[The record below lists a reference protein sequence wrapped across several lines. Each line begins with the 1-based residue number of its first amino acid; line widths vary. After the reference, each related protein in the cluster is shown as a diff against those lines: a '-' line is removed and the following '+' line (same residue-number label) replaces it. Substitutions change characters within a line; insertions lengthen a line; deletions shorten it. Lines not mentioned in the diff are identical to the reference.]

1 MDVNLSEEEQVEE
14 LKKWWKENGKS
25 VIAGIVLGLGGVFGW
40 QYWTQHEKGIAEQAS
55 FQFEQLRNS
64 VSANASEVAIKQAE
78 GLISEHKE
86 STYATFAAL
95 NLAKVKLQLGE
106 NKAAREQLQWA
117 IDNTDDDSLKQIAR
131 LRLGRLMLSDG
142 DVDSAATIIAQA
154 TVDSFQGDFS
164 ELRGDIALSKGD
176 KAAARQAYQEALA
189 QKASNP
195 VMVQMKFDDLAA
207 NANP

>member
-40 QYWTQHEKGIAEQAS
+40 QYWTQHERGIAERAS

-64 VSANASEVAIKQAE
+64 VSANANEAAIKQAE
-78 GLISEHKE
+78 GLISEHKD
-86 STYATFAAL
+86 SAYATFAAL
-95 NLAKVKLQLGE
+95 NLAKVKLQQGE
-106 NKAAREQLQWA
+106 NEAAREQLQWA
-117 IDNTDDDSLKQIAR
+117 LDNADDDSLKQIAR

-142 DVDSAATIIAQA
+142 DVDSAAAIIAQ
-154 TVDSFQGDFS
+154 VLGDSFQGDFS